1 MEKMDAQL
9 LLDELIAKGKALAE
23 KGSDLAEQKL
33 DLPEPGPARD
43 AMLSKLSKG
52 AAVAGVLAIMLG
64 TKGGRAITGGV
75 LKLGSLAAVGGLA
88 YNAFQGWKANNPNF
102 VGKEEK
108 PVEELEGEQAQTR
121 GKLLL
126 RSMVSAANID
136 GHIGIEEQ
144 QKIHD
149 LADKLGL
156 DDDVINSINMEL
168 LNAET
173 IAVDVQSMQVAA
185 EVYLSSLVVLD
196 KSVQEDSEYLAR
208 LADLLNL
215 PEDLVASIET
225 QSQSLTG

>member
-1 MEKMDAQL
+1 MDKMDAQL
-9 LLDELIAKGKALAE
+9 LLEELIAKGKTLAE
-23 KGSDLAEQKL
+23 KGTDLAEEKL
-33 DLPEPGPARD
+33 DLPAPGPARD
-43 AMLSKLSKG
+43 AMLAKLSKG

-64 TKGGRAITGGV
+64 TRGGRALTGGV
-75 LKLGSLAAVGGLA
+75 LKLGSLAAIGGLA
-88 YNAFQGWKANNPNF
+88 FNAFQNWKANNPDF
-102 VGKEEK
+102 IGKDEK
-108 PVEELEGEQAQTR
+108 PVAELDGEQAETR

-156 DDDVINSINMEL
+156 DDEVINSINMEL

-196 KSVQEDSEYLAR
+196 KTVSEDSEYLSR
-208 LADLLNL
+208 LAELLEI
-215 PEDLVASIET
+215 PADLVASIET
-225 QSQSLTG
+225 QANSLAA